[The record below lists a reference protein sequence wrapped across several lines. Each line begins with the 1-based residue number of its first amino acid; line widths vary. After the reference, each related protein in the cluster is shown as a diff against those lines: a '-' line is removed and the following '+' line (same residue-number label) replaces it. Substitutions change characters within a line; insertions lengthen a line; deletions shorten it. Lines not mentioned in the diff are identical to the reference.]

1 MFRFRKPG
9 FVALSLLC
17 MVLVVSGC
25 FSAGA
30 SPNNVSAG
38 SAAEQVLSR
47 VHQDGSFVFE
57 ELPWLT
63 SREEAVKQKKLDDAA
78 PDKDAV
84 QSKGSLPVDKSIE
97 QIVTY
102 TFQEDKLVS
111 GEYVFLVPDKGLF
124 TGLAGELKEA
134 LAKSTLGTPMTNN
147 SNALDQAD
155 ESAQAGKSIAWEG
168 KDGSHMKIN
177 LLSAKLPDGKPGYM
191 LQIQSGSP
199 LPERKSLKP

>member
-9 FVALSLLC
+9 IVALSLLC

-30 SPNNVSAG
+30 SPDKPSAG
-38 SAAEQVLSR
+38 SAADQVLSR

-63 SREEAVKQKKLDDAA
+63 TREGVVKQKKLDDAA
-78 PDKDAV
+78 PDKDNIQA
-84 QSKGSLPVDKSIE
+84 KGSLLVDTSIE
-97 QIVTY
+97 QLVTY
-102 TFQEDKLVS
+102 TFQDDKLVS
-111 GEYVFLVPDKGLF
+111 GEYVFLMLDKGLF
-124 TGLAGELKEA
+124 TELAGELKEA
-134 LAKSTLGTPMTNN
+134 LAKSTLGTPMSNN
-147 SNALDQAD
+147 LNVLDQAD
-155 ESAQAGKSIAWEG
+155 ESATAGKSVAWEG
-168 KDGSHMKIN
+168 KNGSHLKIN
-177 LLSAKLPDGKPGYM
+177 LLMTKLQDGKPGYM